1 MYEGKPPSSSARKG
15 WSLDSIFGRAADVE
29 PQGRPATPAA
39 PVQAQLAET
48 AANDLFSRVG
58 VFLKAH
64 RLDPTPIN
72 YDLGY
77 QYIGGNDPA
86 VVAAVDAA
94 IAQDGFLRHDV
105 AQQIVESTANKVS
118 SELLEKLIDQ
128 AHQSMLLAA
137 SLVGQSRTDAS
148 AYGNALDRGAAALDA
163 GGEPATRALEL
174 MLDLTRT
181 MIGKTQ
187 DAERRLAEMGSQ
199 MASLQDDL
207 AEAQAVAESD
217 PLTGLANRR
226 AFQSRLA
233 RAMAQAT
240 QEGTPLSVAFCDI
253 DYFKKI
259 NDNFGHDTGDR
270 ILKMV
275 ADALV
280 EGAGEDAFVGRFGG
294 EEFLVLF
301 DGIMARRAAM
311 RIDEIRDELSG
322 RHLVSKTTGE
332 PLGTV
337 TFSAGIAQLQ
347 TGEGEGDM
355 LRRADEALYAAKN
368 AGRNRVL
375 IAGED

>member
-1 MYEGKPPSSSARKG
+1 MYEGKPPSSPARKG
-15 WSLDSIFGRAADVE
+15 WRLDSIFGRSADADVPE
-29 PQGRPATPAA
+29 RQVAPSAPPAPASSD
-39 PVQAQLAET
+39 V
-48 AANDLFSRVG
+48 AANDLFSRDG
-58 VFLKAH
+58 AFLKTH
-64 RLDPTPIN
+64 RLDPTPTN

-77 QYIGGNDPA
+77 QYLGGHDPA

-105 AQQIVESTANKVS
+105 AQQIVESTANTVS

-137 SLVGQSRTDAS
+137 SLVGQSRSDAS

-259 NDNFGHDTGDR
+259 DDNFGHDTGAR

-275 ADALV
+275 ADARV
-280 EGAGEDAFVGRFGG
+280 EGAGEDACVGRFGG
-294 EEFLVLF
+294 VEFLVLF

-347 TGEGEGDM
+347 AGEGEGDM

-375 IAGED
+375 IAGEG